1 VSAAIGA
8 PVCIMHGGKAAQV
21 RRKAEERVPVAE
33 AKAAVP
39 ATVVVQKEPEEI
51 LIDVLADTN
60 TMLQGIKDQMRSNVV
75 NPHLLGVCGEW
86 FDRVARIAKVVTDGD
101 LSTKLHNR
109 LGWMAQDLASQLTA
123 LLAAVVE
130 ASPLTAQQKLALWQS
145 RFDGLQL
152 VADGR
157 APARMLGDATA
168 DFTGSLQVA
177 AAAEKALADGIV
189 WPESESDVDDESGSG
204 SDGEVGS
211 PVAVFEQWVGVGM
224 MALYVP
230 EDGPGEFSAG
240 NGEGR

>member
-21 RRKAEERVPVAE
+21 RRKAEERVLVAE

-75 NPHLLGVCGEW
+75 NPHPLGVCGEW

-123 LLAAVVE
+123 RNQRRLCGGMCLQRLPDPSGWLGTGANPASNVRAVLVGCLT
-130 ASPLTAQQKLALWQS
+130 ASPVSSPRRADQGRRLRPGVPAVGPHQS
-145 RFDGLQL
+145 
-152 VADGR
+152 
-157 APARMLGDATA
+157 
-168 DFTGSLQVA
+168 S
-177 AAAEKALADGIV
+177 
-189 WPESESDVDDESGSG
+189 S
-204 SDGEVGS
+204 
-211 PVAVFEQWVGVGM
+211 
-224 MALYVP
+224 
-230 EDGPGEFSAG
+230 
-240 NGEGR
+240 